1 MNNVKVYRKKENI
14 SLTELSVHTGVSERH
29 LRFIENGDRTPSL
42 YVAKKI
48 ADCLHSTVDDIFLS
62 EKCTKST

>member
-42 YVAKKI
+42 HVAKKI

>member
-1 MNNVKVYRKKENI
+1 MNNVKVYRKRENI

-42 YVAKKI
+42 QVAKRI